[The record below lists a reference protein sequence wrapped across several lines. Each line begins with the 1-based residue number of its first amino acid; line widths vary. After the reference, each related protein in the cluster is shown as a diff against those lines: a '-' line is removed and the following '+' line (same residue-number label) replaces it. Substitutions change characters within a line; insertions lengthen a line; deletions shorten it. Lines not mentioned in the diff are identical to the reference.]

1 MLQTKP
7 YQPVVI
13 IGAPRSG
20 TNMLRDVL
28 TRLPGVGTWPCD
40 EINYIWRHGNVRYPS
55 DAFPSDLARPEVVAY
70 IRRQFEKVGK
80 SRSLIFVL
88 EKTCANSLRVGFV
101 DKILPDT
108 KYIYIV
114 RDGRDVVASA
124 VKRWKA
130 ELDLTYILQK
140 VRYVPVSDLPYYG
153 LNYLGNR
160 IYRLFSKESRLALWG
175 PKLDG
180 MDSILAGH
188 DLAGVCAIQW
198 RECVNHADYALC
210 QIPSERVYQ
219 LSYES
224 FVAHPVLELGRLCD
238 FLDIS
243 VPEHGRERIVG
254 SVSRSS
260 VGKATDELGEQLSEV
275 ESLMEVALRRHG
287 YL

>member
-1 MLQTKP
+1 MPQTRP

-55 DAFPSDLARPEVVAY
+55 DAFPSDLARPEVATY
-70 IRRQFEKVGK
+70 IRRQFEKLEK
-80 SRSLIFVL
+80 SRGLNFVV
-88 EKTCANSLRVGFV
+88 EKTCANSLRVEFV
-101 DKILPDT
+101 DKVLPVT

-124 VKRWKA
+124 MKRWKA
-130 ELDLTYILQK
+130 ELDLTYILRK

-160 IYRLFSKESRLALWG
+160 IYRLFSKESRLAYWG
-175 PKLDG
+175 PRFDD
-180 MDSILAGH
+180 MDSILAEHHLDG
-188 DLAGVCAIQW
+188 LCAIQW
-198 RECVNHADYALC
+198 SECVNHADHAFC
-210 QIPSERVYQ
+210 QIPSERVHQ
-219 LSYES
+219 LSYEE
-224 FVAHPVLELGRLCD
+224 FVADPALELERLCD
-238 FLDIS
+238 FLGIS
-243 VPEHGRERIVG
+243 LPAHGLESIVG

-260 VGKATDELGEQLSEV
+260 VGKGIGELGKQLSGAEH
-275 ESLMEVALRRHG
+275 LMEATLRRHG